1 MSTIVLGRGSPQDV
15 KLSKELL
22 DGALVAVKNVL
33 EKPAVIAGGGTTEM
47 FIASKLYQW
56 INTLPKTEQ
65 VVAKKFA
72 QSIEEILIRLTNM
85 SDIGTPKRSRLGSL
99 KGTRTKIIAKNMN
112 LVFKSNMVEPIL
124 VKEQIIK
131 YATEAVSVA
140 LSSLKSND
148 LMGHK
153 GPTNQRSYSTSDTAN
168 LK

>member
-33 EKPAVIAGGGTTEM
+33 EKPAVIAGATTEM

-85 SDIGTPKRSRLGSL
+85 SDIRTPKRSRLGSL

-131 YATEAVSVA
+131 YATEAASVA